1 MDSLHRRD
9 APRRRPGKSSP
20 AREGALASQSVLEEE
35 RRIEVGR
42 DAEVSL
48 RAQGEGGYQM
58 KFEEVDE
65 IMKKISMGQ
74 YPEEPI
80 VPTAE
85 PFINTS
91 GSISNLCWIPV
102 ASVSAIGSVAGSVR
116 SNHYH
121 QTDWHFIYVTDGLMY
136 YYWRGANSLATP
148 SRRRCP
154 PGTLIFTPPLV
165 EHATFFPT

>member
-1 MDSLHRRD
+1 
-9 APRRRPGKSSP
+9 
-20 AREGALASQSVLEEE
+20 
-35 RRIEVGR
+35 
-42 DAEVSL
+42 
-48 RAQGEGGYQM
+48 M

-148 SRRRCP
+148 CAGSWKKNWEST
-154 PGTLIFTPPLV
+154 PGSATRLPACSIPTRMAPWLSCGSSSCANTAAKLRTASSAMCSGRQPRTYRPMIFLKRMLRW
-165 EHATFFPT
+165 